1 MKSLPRIEPAL
12 LAEVRDAV
20 LSVDDVLAAVR
31 HDAAGA
37 IVLFVGQVRNHDDG
51 KGVTA
56 LSYSCHP
63 TATQA
68 AVDVATAL
76 AQAHPQCRLAVLHR
90 VGELSVGD
98 IAIVAAVSAAHRDDA
113 FSVCRALVDAVKAQV
128 PIWKHQTFADGSDE
142 WVGLA

>member
-1 MKSLPRIEPAL
+1 MKTLPHVEPAL

-20 LSVDDVLAAVR
+20 LTVDEVLAAVR

-37 IVLFVGQVRNHDDG
+37 IAIFVGQVRNHDDG

-68 AVDVATAL
+68 AVDVATSL
-76 AQAHPQCRLAVLHR
+76 AHAHPQCRLAVLHR

-113 FSVCRALVDAVKAQV
+113 FSVCRALVDAVKAEV

-142 WVGLA
+142 WVGLG

>member
-1 MKSLPRIEPAL
+1 MKTLPHVEPAL
-12 LAEVRDAV
+12 LAEVRAAV
-20 LSVDDVLAAVR
+20 LTVDEVLAAVR

-37 IVLFVGQVRNHDDG
+37 IAIFVGQVRNHDDG

-68 AVDVATAL
+68 AVDVATSV

-113 FSVCRALVDAVKAQV
+113 FSVCRALVDAVKAEV

-142 WVGLA
+142 WVGLG

>member
-98 IAIVAAVSAAHRDDA
+98 IAIIAAVSAAHRDDA